1 MELKRNKIMLHV
13 CGGAAM
19 SCVEKSLKPLL
30 LLGDGFAEFSF
41 SYIDSSRN
49 NYDNIEHNGPFFLL
63 QRKSNAANEIM
74 GSGGERS
81 TNATDI
87 AANIGDYLDSLKITT
102 KKAGEFHI
110 VLASGSGGTGNVIQ
124 FMLIKELLKKDIPVV
139 AFMIGDSSDMLKN
152 SNTKNALASLS
163 SMVTKS
169 NKTLLLYF
177 INNTSMGKSITE
189 NEAMA
194 NEKIKNSL
202 AVLATFLSG
211 QNESID
217 PMDMDVFIN
226 QHNYKTTK
234 IQPGIYIV
242 VFQTGN
248 DFKMPKTSV
257 PTIARTLSI
266 GDQEVSF
273 DLKVL
278 HHKAGKIICEDAI
291 STFEGQSPIHMIAT
305 SGTLNDEIKK
315 LTDTHNMFVDL
326 QNKMTNAMYTPTEQA
341 VEDEDTGLIL

>member
-1 MELKRNKIMLHV
+1 MELKRNKIMVHV

-30 LLGDGFAEFSF
+30 QLGDGFAEISF
-41 SYIDSSRN
+41 SYIDASRN

-63 QRKSNAANEIM
+63 QRKSNAANEIV

-87 AANIGDYLDSLKITT
+87 AANIGEYLDSLKITT
-102 KKAGEFHI
+102 KKAGEFHVVI
-110 VLASGSGGTGNVIQ
+110 ASGSGGTGNVIQ
-124 FMLIKELLKKDIPVV
+124 FMLVKELLKKDIPVV
-139 AFMIGDSSDMLKN
+139 AYMIGDSSDMLKN
-152 SNTKNALASLS
+152 SNTKNSLASLS
-163 SMVTKS
+163 NMVTKA

-177 INNTSMGKSITE
+177 INNSSMGASITE
-189 NEAMA
+189 NENMA
-194 NEKIKNSL
+194 NEKIRNSL

-226 QHNYKTTK
+226 QHNYKTTQ
-234 IQPGIYIV
+234 IQPGIYII
-242 VFQTGN
+242 VFQTGS
-248 DFKMPKTSV
+248 DFKLPKSSV
-257 PTIARTLSI
+257 PTIARTLAI
-266 GDQEVSF
+266 GNEDVAF
-273 DLKVL
+273 DVKVL
-278 HHKAGKIICEDAI
+278 HHKVGRIICEDAI
-291 STFEGQSPIHMIAT
+291 ATFQGKSPIHMFAT

-315 LTDTHNMFVDL
+315 LTEVHSMFVDL
-326 QNKMTNAMYTPTEQA
+326 QNKMTNAMYKPTEQA